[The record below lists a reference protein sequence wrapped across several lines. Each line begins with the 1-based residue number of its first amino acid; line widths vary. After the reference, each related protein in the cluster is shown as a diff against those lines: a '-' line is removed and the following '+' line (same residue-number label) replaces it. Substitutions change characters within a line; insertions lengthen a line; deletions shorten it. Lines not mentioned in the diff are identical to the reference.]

1 MSTRSFIA
9 KQIGKDAYLTVYCH
23 SDGYL
28 TYNGALLL
36 GCYNT
41 CLLYT
46 SDAADEL

>member
-9 KQIGKDAYLTVYCH
+9 KQTGEDEYLTVYCH

-36 GCYNT
+36 TATTRPNRW
-41 CLLYT
+41 T
-46 SDAADEL
+46 SC